1 MARRFASTPRSRCR
15 ATFIAANSIAFNARR
30 LRIARDFNVA
40 SEFSERS
47 YLFTISDITRP
58 HAALRLDGGCG
69 KHFSANEPEPR
80 LVEPDG
86 IEPTTS
92 CLQSRRSPN

>member
-1 MARRFASTPRSRCR
+1 MPTKRHAIAPRRNLRHARFDHVGARRSASFMTSSQFDLGHERC
-15 ATFIAANSIAFNARR
+15 
-30 LRIARDFNVA
+30 
-40 SEFSERS
+40 SERS
-47 YLFTISDITRP
+47 YLFTMSDIAHRFGLTDETTRNCF
-58 HAALRLDGGCG
+58 LYGRD
-69 KHFSANEPEPR
+69 ETR